1 MRECEC
7 FTPCVLVV
15 KLDSV
20 QARTS
25 KFEVSIVE
33 IGRRRTLQ
41 PGISSMDLGICDI
54 VCCID
59 SLKVAVVQR
68 EYD

>member
-41 PGISSMDLGICDI
+41 LRISSMNLGICDVVYCI
-54 VCCID
+54 VLHD
-59 SLKVAVVQR
+59 
-68 EYD
+68 

>member
-1 MRECEC
+1 MLRECKC
-7 FTPCVLVV
+7 FTPCVLIV

-20 QARTS
+20 QARAS

-41 PGISSMDLGICDI
+41 LRISSMDLGICDI
-54 VCCID
+54 VCCIVLHD
-59 SLKVAVVQR
+59 
-68 EYD
+68 